1 MSINKVIKYSGS
13 QPITIKRW
21 KAKEGDFVSVGAI
34 LFTYVPAQEA
44 TNANRIA
51 DELKFKSDTFGNLEK
66 ITVKSGDVVHPGL
79 EVAQMGACQ
88 HPVVMKDLCAEC
100 GADLRTEDNQGSASV
115 AMLHSIPELRVSK
128 EQAETIGKRDTEL
141 LLKHKKLVLLVDL
154 DQTLIHTTN
163 DEIPANIKDVYH
175 FQLYGS
181 NSPWYHTRFRP
192 GTQTFLE
199 NISKYYELHICTFG
213 ARLYAHTIAGFL
225 DPKGVYFSNR
235 ILSRDECFNQ
245 QSKRAN
251 LRALF
256 PCGDNMV
263 CIIDDRE
270 DVWNYAPNLIHVK
283 PYHFFKH
290 TGDINAPPGLEKAE
304 QDEKEG
310 FDFSTIQ
317 TAPEKEETETSCAN
331 AGAQRRDSMPNLTDD
346 EDSDEKVLPQVSDT
360 ALTEGLT
367 EDLSLSEDE
376 NEPSDDA
383 PKTAVSEDPTAELVA
398 SDGPSSTKAATANDA
413 EKAPEPARPEGTSA
427 KPARP
432 EGSSVEAGCESVRP
446 GGSSVEAGCASVRP
460 EGSSVEA
467 GGEPVRPESSAVEA
481 GGESARPEDME
492 AGGEPARAEGS
503 SGEAGGGSARPQSSS
518 GEAGGESPD
527 GGGGRGTEKAAPS
540 SAEGSSDCG
549 ESKPAVGACNS
560 ATSDESRAEGSQ
572 ATKSEPT
579 PVSEGCVNNGA
590 VPEGK
595 VSREIEVRDEDDYLL
610 HLEDILLL
618 IHRAFYSMLKK
629 CDTRE
634 PPDLRLLIPYVRKK
648 VLKGVRLVFSGVVPN
663 NVELSTSRPYQV
675 AVNLGAVVQEKLV
688 RKGPRDELT
697 THLVAARLGTA
708 KVNEALR
715 SKRIQLVTL
724 DWLWSCAERWER
736 VEERLYPL
744 RAETAVSRA
753 PPAHCSSP
761 DPEGERTRRQSFQ
774 ETLNPL
780 LTFSPDDI
788 ARMDE
793 EVEDIL
799 QSGSDADD
807 DDEAAGGSCAR
818 AAKRPAREDEDSS
831 EDESPSVRFRR
842 GEPLP
847 SDDELGG
854 DGNDS
859 DGGPD
864 LEEDWSM
871 MGAELER
878 ELGGE

>member
-1 MSINKVIKYSGS
+1 MSTSKVIRYSGN

-34 LFTYVPAQEA
+34 LFTYAPIGDAGSGS
-44 TNANRIA
+44 NAST
-51 DELKFKSDTFGNLEK
+51 ELKFKSDAYGNLEK
-66 ITVKSGDVVHPGL
+66 IAARAGETVQPGI
-79 EVAQMGACQ
+79 EVAQMGACP
-88 HPVVMKDLCAEC
+88 HPVVMKDMCAEC
-100 GADLRTEDNQGSASV
+100 GADLRTEDSQGSASV

-141 LLKHKKLVLLVDL
+141 LLQHKKLVLLVDL

-192 GTQTFLE
+192 GTQEFLK

-213 ARLYAHTIAGFL
+213 ARLYAHTIAKFL
-225 DPKGVYFSNR
+225 DPDGVYFSNR

-245 QSKRAN
+245 QSKTAN

-256 PCGDNMV
+256 PCGDKMV

-304 QDEKEG
+304 QDDKEG
-310 FDFSTIQ
+310 FDFSKLET
-317 TAPEKEETETSCAN
+317 TKEEPPEEDGRPP
-331 AGAQRRDSMPNLTDD
+331 AGAVQRRDSMPNLSDD
-346 EDSDEKVLPQVSDT
+346 EDEGSNDKPDPSSVEQATPAVAEELSDDLNISDDDDDEAGSSPQDPAALPAEDDKRTADLSPNAKSPDGSEPAADNSRQKDT
-360 ALTEGLT
+360 AEIT
-367 EDLSLSEDE
+367 SLPE
-376 NEPSDDA
+376 
-383 PKTAVSEDPTAELVA
+383 PTAEQ
-398 SDGPSSTKAATANDA
+398 SREPDGVDSRS
-413 EKAPEPARPEGTSA
+413 APDQD
-427 KPARP
+427 
-432 EGSSVEAGCESVRP
+432 GCDS
-446 GGSSVEAGCASVRP
+446 GGA
-460 EGSSVEA
+460 
-467 GGEPVRPESSAVEA
+467 GEP
-481 GGESARPEDME
+481 
-492 AGGEPARAEGS
+492 
-503 SGEAGGGSARPQSSS
+503 
-518 GEAGGESPD
+518 
-527 GGGGRGTEKAAPS
+527 GGGGVSGSPKPGVAPESPAAGD
-540 SAEGSSDCG
+540 AAAAGSS
-549 ESKPAVGACNS
+549 PAA
-560 ATSDESRAEGSQ
+560 AREAEAAGGSQ
-572 ATKSEPT
+572 ADAAGEQRFPSD
-579 PVSEGCVNNGA
+579 
-590 VPEGK
+590 
-595 VSREIEVRDEDDYLL
+595 VRDGAAASETRELEVEDTDDYLS

-629 CDTRE
+629 SDAGE

-663 NVELSTSRPYQV
+663 NQELSSSRPYQV
-675 AVNLGAVVQEKLV
+675 ATNLGAVVQDRLV

-736 VEERLYPL
+736 VDERLFPL
-744 RAETAVSRA
+744 RADTAVSRA

-761 DPEGERTRRQSFQ
+761 DPQGERTRRQSFQ

-799 QSGSDADD
+799 QSGSDQDDDAD
-807 DDEAAGGSCAR
+807 DDEARRETPPPRRVFSR
-818 AAKRPAREDEDSS
+818 APRAQ
-831 EDESPSVRFRR
+831 R
-842 GEPLP
+842 GR
-847 SDDELGG
+847 
-854 DGNDS
+854 
-859 DGGPD
+859 
-864 LEEDWSM
+864 
-871 MGAELER
+871 LER
-878 ELGGE
+878 RRVAPGGHRARRQTARQ